1 MIVSQRM
8 KPMPR
13 IITVA
18 LLAALPLTVA
28 VPAFADGPHGLG
40 DITADKVPEA
50 AIAGAAGQAKPNVP
64 FGVAKFVQ
72 DRAGEAFVKAQGKK
86 EAVVNS

>member
-1 MIVSQRM
+1 M

-13 IITVA
+13 IVTVA

-28 VPAFADGPHGLG
+28 VPAFADGPNGLG

-50 AIAGAAGQAKPNVP
+50 ALAGAAGRAKPNVP
-64 FGVAKFVQ
+64 FGFGKFAQ
-72 DRAGEAFVKAQGKK
+72 DRANEAFAKVQGKK

>member
-1 MIVSQRM
+1 M

-13 IITVA
+13 ILTVA
-18 LLAALPLTVA
+18 LLAAVSLAVA
-28 VPAFADGPHGLG
+28 APAHADEPSGLG

-50 AIAGAAGQAKPNVP
+50 ALAGAAGQAKPNVP
-64 FGVAKFVQ
+64 FGAAKFVQ
-72 DRAGEAFVKAQGKK
+72 DRAGEAFAKVQGKK

>member
-1 MIVSQRM
+1 M
-8 KPMPR
+8 KPLPR
-13 IITVA
+13 ILAVA
-18 LLAALPLTVA
+18 LLAAVPLTVA
-28 VPAFADGPHGLG
+28 VPAFADGPSGLG

-64 FGVAKFVQ
+64 FGAAKFAQ
-72 DRAGEAFVKAQGKK
+72 DRALEAFAKVQGKK